1 MYTIKPKFYLYCFK
15 VFSETQ
21 NDNKYKDN
29 KRKNDAEETYS
40 YPEDTTKK
48 SMMFQKFRM

>member
-29 KRKNDAEETYS
+29 KKNDAEETYS

-48 SMMFQKFRM
+48 NDRLYHAVF